1 MRLLITLQG
10 QSYEV
15 EVEVLPD
22 TTPPDDETGV
32 AIPDSVLRPPLLPDI
47 REEDRICRSPIAG
60 AIVSVEVTVGARIH
74 KDDPLATIDAMK
86 MESVVGAPIDGIVE
100 EVSVVPGDAVKPG
113 QVLCRLS

>member
-1 MRLLITLQG
+1 
-10 QSYEV
+10 
-15 EVEVLPD
+15 
-22 TTPPDDETGV
+22 
-32 AIPDSVLRPPLLPDI
+32 
-47 REEDRICRSPIAG
+47 
-60 AIVSVEVTVGARIH
+60 VGARIH